1 MILSD
6 NGRAIVFMMFA
17 MAGFILN
24 DSCVKLVSSDLP
36 LGEIM
41 FLRGAMALS
50 LLLVWCIANGTI
62 KRFPLLLN
70 RLVSLRVFAEVSA
83 TLLYLTALFN
93 MPIPNATAI
102 LQALPLLVTAGAA
115 LFLGAPVGWR
125 RWTAITIGFGG
136 VLLIVRPGMEGF
148 DAWALVALAGVFLM
162 ALRDLTTSVLPKNIP
177 TLGVTFATLVG
188 VTLTGLG
195 LSAAETWVMPSTSN
209 LLLLA
214 TAAGFILVGFVCI
227 INAMRIGDISLVAP
241 FRYSIILWAIVIG
254 YLVWGDIP
262 DTFTLAGI
270 AVLVGTGI
278 YSLARERKLLS
289 GAGPAAQ
296 ADLPR

>member
-50 LLLVWCIANGTI
+50 LLLVWCVANGTI

-70 RLVSLRVFAEVSA
+70 RLVGLRVFAEVSA

-188 VTLTGLG
+188 VTVTGLG
-195 LSAAETWVMPSTSN
+195 LSVTETWVMPSAKN

-262 DTFTLAGI
+262 DSFTLAGI

-278 YSLARERKLLS
+278 YSLARERKLLR
-289 GAGPAAQ
+289 GAGPAAR

>member
-188 VTLTGLG
+188 VTVTGLG
-195 LSAAETWVMPSTSN
+195 LSAAETWVMPSGRN

>member
-17 MAGFILN
+17 MAGFIFN

-36 LGEIM
+36 LGQIM

-50 LLLVWCIANGTI
+50 LLLVWCVANGAI
-62 KRFPLLLN
+62 RNFSLLLN
-70 RLVSLRVFAEVSA
+70 RLVGLRVFAEVTA

-125 RWTAITIGFGG
+125 RWTAITVGFGG

-188 VTLTGLG
+188 VSVTGLG
-195 LSAAETWVMPSTSN
+195 LSVTETWVLPSASN

-214 TAAGFILVGFVCI
+214 MAAGFVLVGFICL
-227 INAMRIGDISLVAP
+227 INAMRVGDISLVAP
-241 FRYSIILWAIVIG
+241 CRYSIILWAIVIG

-262 DTFTLAGI
+262 DSFTLAGI

-278 YSLARERKLLS
+278 YSLARERKLLR
-289 GAGPAAQ
+289 GAGPAAR

>member
-50 LLLVWCIANGTI
+50 LLLVWCVANGTI

-70 RLVSLRVFAEVSA
+70 RLVGLRVFAEVSA

-188 VTLTGLG
+188 VTVTGLG
-195 LSAAETWVMPSTSN
+195 LSVTETWVMPSAKN

-254 YLVWGDIP
+254 YLVWEDIP

>member
-6 NGRAIVFMMFA
+6 NGRAIAFMMFA

-24 DSCVKLVSSDLP
+24 DTCVKLVSSDLP

-50 LLLVWCIANGTI
+50 LLLVWCVANGTI

-70 RLVSLRVFAEVSA
+70 RLVGLRVFAEVSA

-125 RWTAITIGFGG
+125 RWTAITVGFGG

-188 VTLTGLG
+188 VSVTGLG
-195 LSAAETWVMPSTSN
+195 LSVSETWVMPGTGN

-262 DTFTLAGI
+262 DAFTLAGI

-278 YSLARERKLLS
+278 YSLARERKLLR